1 MSFNFGQFRRDQLS
15 VDNYTSA
22 IEYVKQ
28 NYQRKTGT
36 TVQKK
41 FIDNMIVITT
51 PMDNTKS
58 YYLQITINKL
68 SSQQDFSLLL
78 KKSSDDNANQ
88 IIDTFSVSSDPDENG
103 TETFEFIITPNL
115 DYDQIVFYLTRISTD
130 YQLSNED
137 DGSYGR
143 KSTIEILNFSQIK
156 DLLSTS
162 INHTPLVKIGVQG
175 PTGMLMI
182 INGEPIRIGP
192 SGIYEINNGYKIK
205 TFGVIIKNNNL
216 STDGKEYFILDY
228 QY

>member
-1 MSFNFGQFRRDQLS
+1 MSFNFGQFRRDQLPVS
-15 VDNYTSA
+15 DYVSS
-22 IEYVKQ
+22 IEYTEQ

-41 FIDNMIVITT
+41 FVDNMMVIST

-58 YYLQITINKL
+58 YYLQVTINRI

-78 KKSSDDNANQ
+78 KKSTNDNISQ
-88 IIDTFSVSSDPDENG
+88 TIDTFSVSSGSSG
-103 TETFEFIITPNL
+103 TETFEFVITPNI
-115 DYDQIVFYLTRISTD
+115 DYDQIVFYLTRTNTD
-130 YQLSNED
+130 YQLNNGD
-137 DGSYGR
+137 NTYGR
-143 KSTIEILNFSQIK
+143 KSTVQILSFSQIK
-156 DLLSTS
+156 DLLTTP
-162 INHTPLVKIGVQG
+162 INHTPLIKIGVQG
-175 PTGMLMI
+175 PTGMLMV

-205 TFGVIIKNNNL
+205 TFGVIVKDNNL

>member
-1 MSFNFGQFRRDQLS
+1 MSFNFGQFRRDQLPVS
-15 VDNYTSA
+15 NYVSSIGYT
-22 IEYVKQ
+22 KQ

-41 FIDNMIVITT
+41 FVDNMMVIST

-58 YYLQITINKL
+58 YYLQVTINRI

-78 KKSSDDNANQ
+78 KKSTNDNISQ
-88 IIDTFSVSSDPDENG
+88 TIDTFSVSSGSSG
-103 TETFEFIITPNL
+103 TETFEFVITPNI
-115 DYDQIVFYLTRISTD
+115 DYDQIVFYLTRTNTD
-130 YQLSNED
+130 YQLSNSD
-137 DGSYGR
+137 NTYGR
-143 KSTIEILNFSQIK
+143 KSTVSILSFSQIK
-156 DLLSTS
+156 DLLTTP

-175 PTGMLMI
+175 PTGMLMV

-205 TFGVIIKNNNL
+205 TFGVVVKNNNL

>member
-1 MSFNFGQFRRDQLS
+1 MSFNFGQFRRDQLPIS
-15 VDNYTSA
+15 DYVSS
-22 IEYVKQ
+22 IEYTEQ

-41 FIDNMIVITT
+41 FVDNMMVIST

-58 YYLQITINKL
+58 YYLQVTINRI

-78 KKSSDDNANQ
+78 KKSTNDNISQ
-88 IIDTFSVSSDPDENG
+88 TIDTFSVSSGSSG
-103 TETFEFIITPNL
+103 TETFEFVITPNI
-115 DYDQIVFYLTRISTD
+115 DYDQIVFYLTRTSTD
-130 YQLSNED
+130 YQLNNGD
-137 DGSYGR
+137 NTYGR
-143 KSTIEILNFSQIK
+143 KSTVQILSFSQIK
-156 DLLSTS
+156 DLLTTP

-175 PTGMLMI
+175 PTGMLMV

-192 SGIYEINNGYKIK
+192 SEIYEINNGYKIK
-205 TFGVIIKNNNL
+205 TFGVVVKDNNL

>member
-15 VDNYTSA
+15 INNYTSS
-22 IEYVKQ
+22 IEYEVQ

-41 FIDNMIVITT
+41 FVDNMIVVTS

-58 YYLQITINKL
+58 YYLQVTINKI

-78 KKSSDDNANQ
+78 KKSINDNVSQ
-88 IIDTFSVSSDPDENG
+88 IIDTFSVSSGSTG
-103 TETFEFIITPNL
+103 TETFEFIITPNM
-115 DYDQIVFYLTRISTD
+115 DYDQIVFYLTRTNTD
-130 YQLSNED
+130 YQLNNGD
-137 DGSYGR
+137 NTYGR
-143 KSTIEILNFSQIK
+143 KSTIEVLNFSQIV

-192 SGIYEINNGYKIK
+192 NGVYEINNGYKIK
-205 TFGVIIKNNNL
+205 TFGAVIKDNSS

>member
-15 VDNYTSA
+15 VDNYNST
-22 IEYVKQ
+22 IEYTKQ

-41 FIDNMIVITT
+41 FVDNMIVIAN

-58 YYLQITINKL
+58 YYLQVKINKI

-78 KKSSDDNANQ
+78 KKSTNDNISQ
-88 IIDTFSVSSDPDENG
+88 TIDTFSVRSGSSG
-103 TETFEFIITPNL
+103 TETFEFIITPNI
-115 DYDQIVFYLTRISTD
+115 DYDQIVFYLTRTSVD
-130 YQLSNED
+130 YQLDNGD
-137 DGSYGR
+137 NTYGR
-143 KSTIEILNFSQIK
+143 KSTVEILNFSQVK
-156 DLLSTS
+156 DLLTTS
-162 INHTPLVKIGVQG
+162 INHTPLIKIGVQG

-192 SGIYEINNGYKIK
+192 SGVYEINNGYKIK
-205 TFGVIIKNNNL
+205 TFGVIIKDNVL

>member
-1 MSFNFGQFRRDQLS
+1 MSFNFGQFRRDQLPVS
-15 VDNYTSA
+15 DYVSS
-22 IEYVKQ
+22 IEYTKQ

-41 FIDNMIVITT
+41 FVDNMMVIST

-58 YYLQITINKL
+58 YYLQVTINKL
-68 SSQQDFSLLL
+68 PSQQDFSLLL
-78 KKSSDDNANQ
+78 KKSTDDNISQ
-88 IIDTFSVSSDPDENG
+88 IIDTFSVSSGSSG
-103 TETFEFIITPNL
+103 TETFEFVITPNI

-130 YQLSNED
+130 YQLSNND
-137 DGSYGR
+137 NTYGR
-143 KSTIEILNFSQIK
+143 KSTIEILNFNQVN
-156 DLLSTS
+156 DLLTTS

-175 PTGMLMI
+175 PTGMLMV

-205 TFGVIIKNNNL
+205 TFGVIIKDNNL

>member
-1 MSFNFGQFRRDQLS
+1 MSFNFGQFRRDQLPVS
-15 VDNYTSA
+15 DYVSS
-22 IEYVKQ
+22 IEYTEQ

-41 FIDNMIVITT
+41 FVDNMMVISTL
-51 PMDNTKS
+51 MDNTKS
-58 YYLQITINKL
+58 YYLQVTINRI

-78 KKSSDDNANQ
+78 KKSTNDNISQ
-88 IIDTFSVSSDPDENG
+88 TIDTFSVSSGSSG
-103 TETFEFIITPNL
+103 TETFEFVITPNI
-115 DYDQIVFYLTRISTD
+115 DYDQIVFYLTRTNTD
-130 YQLSNED
+130 YQLNNGD
-137 DGSYGR
+137 NTYGR
-143 KSTIEILNFSQIK
+143 KSTVQILSFSQIK
-156 DLLSTS
+156 DLLTTP

-175 PTGMLMI
+175 PTGMLMV

-205 TFGVIIKNNNL
+205 TFGVVVKDNNL

>member
-1 MSFNFGQFRRDQLS
+1 MSFNFGQFRRDQLPVS
-15 VDNYTSA
+15 NYISSIGYT
-22 IEYVKQ
+22 KQ

-41 FIDNMIVITT
+41 FVDNMMVIST

-58 YYLQITINKL
+58 YYLQVTINRI

-78 KKSSDDNANQ
+78 KKSTNDNISQ
-88 IIDTFSVSSDPDENG
+88 TIDTFSVSSGSSG
-103 TETFEFIITPNL
+103 TETFEFVITPNI
-115 DYDQIVFYLTRISTD
+115 DYDQIVFYLTRTSTD
-130 YQLSNED
+130 YQLSNSD
-137 DGSYGR
+137 NTYGR
-143 KSTIEILNFSQIK
+143 KSTVSILSFSQIK
-156 DLLSTS
+156 DLLTTP

-175 PTGMLMI
+175 PTGMLMV

-205 TFGVIIKNNNL
+205 TFGVVVKNNNL

>member
-1 MSFNFGQFRRDQLS
+1 MSFNFGQFRRDQLPVS
-15 VDNYTSA
+15 DYVSS
-22 IEYVKQ
+22 IEYTKQ

-41 FIDNMIVITT
+41 FVDNMMVIST

-58 YYLQITINKL
+58 YYLQVTINRL
-68 SSQQDFSLLL
+68 PSQQDFSLLL
-78 KKSSDDNANQ
+78 KKSTDDNISQ
-88 IIDTFSVSSDPDENG
+88 TIDTFSVSSGSSG
-103 TETFEFIITPNL
+103 TETFEFVITPNI

-130 YQLSNED
+130 YQLSNSD
-137 DGSYGR
+137 NTYGR
-143 KSTIEILNFSQIK
+143 KSTIEILSFSQIN
-156 DLLSTS
+156 DLLTTP
-162 INHTPLVKIGVQG
+162 INHTPLIKIGVQG
-175 PTGMLMI
+175 PTGMLMV

-205 TFGVIIKNNNL
+205 TFGVIIKDNNL

>member
-1 MSFNFGQFRRDQLS
+1 MSFNFGQFRRDQLPVS
-15 VDNYTSA
+15 DYVSS
-22 IEYVKQ
+22 IEYTEQ

-41 FIDNMIVITT
+41 FVDNMMVIST

-58 YYLQITINKL
+58 YYLQVTINRI

-78 KKSSDDNANQ
+78 KKSTNDNISQ
-88 IIDTFSVSSDPDENG
+88 TIDTFSVSSGSSG
-103 TETFEFIITPNL
+103 TETFEFVITPNI
-115 DYDQIVFYLTRISTD
+115 DYDQIVFYLTRTNTD
-130 YQLSNED
+130 YQLNNGD
-137 DGSYGR
+137 NTYGR
-143 KSTIEILNFSQIK
+143 KSTVQILSFSQIK
-156 DLLSTS
+156 DLLTTP

-175 PTGMLMI
+175 PTGMLMV

-205 TFGVIIKNNNL
+205 TFGVVVKDNNL